1 MSSSVSS
8 ERAFSQGGITITK
21 LRSRLKGDIV
31 EALQC
36 LKCAIRN
43 ELFLQEPAP
52 SSTLEVW
59 EEDSMEVMI
68 DVDGSDQTDTDSYS
82 LDGLG
87 IDDDDEELYASD

>member
-52 SSTLEVW
+52 SSTLEAW

-68 DVDGSDQTDTDSYS
+68 DADGGDQTDTDSYS

>member
-52 SSTLEVW
+52 SLTLEAW
-59 EEDSMEVMI
+59 EEDSMEVM
-68 DVDGSDQTDTDSYS
+68 VDAGGGDQTDTDSYS

>member
-52 SSTLEVW
+52 SSTLEAW

-68 DVDGSDQTDTDSYS
+68 DADGGDQMDTDSYS